1 MRIGVFGG
9 TFNPIHHGHLRAAE
23 EVREMLAFDK
33 VLFVP
38 SGTPPLKTEDLTD
51 ARKRFE
57 MARLAIAGNSAFEVL
72 DIEAKK
78 PEKSYTV
85 ETLEVL
91 LRLYGA
97 AELYFILGID
107 AFLDIPN
114 WRMPEKL
121 VSMVNFAVLAR
132 PGSSFVD
139 LLSSPYMDAG
149 EEILKELD
157 SGDGD
162 RGSLTL
168 RLRSLKE
175 AVLVKITTLDISSS
189 SIRRSIRDGLSI
201 KYLLPENVES
211 FIISHELYSPVASR
225 RESKRKVGKTFKK

>member
-1 MRIGVFGG
+1 LRIGVFGG
-9 TFNPIHHGHLRAAE
+9 TFNPIHYGHLRAAE

-57 MARLAIAGNSAFEVL
+57 MSRLAIAGNRAFGVL
-72 DIEAKK
+72 DVESNK

-91 LRLYGA
+91 LKLYGE
-97 AELYFILGID
+97 AELYFMLGID

-114 WRMPEKL
+114 WWMPEKL

-132 PGSSFVD
+132 PGRSFVD
-139 LLSSPYMDAG
+139 LLSSPYMDV
-149 EEILKELD
+149 EEGILKELD
-157 SGDGD
+157 GSDG
-162 RGSLTL
+162 GSMTL
-168 RLRSLKE
+168 RLKSLKE

-189 SIRRSIRDGLSI
+189 SIRRSIREGLSI

-211 FIISHELYSPVASR
+211 FIISHKLYSPVASR